1 MSYTGL
7 VTPGGAADVRALNGL
22 TIRKVSV
29 GDMDNCCYLLTCGH
43 TGEQLLIDAAADPE
57 RLTALIDE
65 GTGRLDIIV
74 TTHQHY
80 DHTRAL
86 KQLAATTGAT
96 TYAGEEDAPGLPL
109 PPDHILRHGDRI
121 TLGDQRLDVIHLRG
135 HTPGSV
141 ALAWTESGGATH
153 LFTGDSLF
161 PGGIGNTRGDAARFR
176 QLLDDVAQ
184 RLFGVYAD
192 DTWVYP
198 GHGADTTL
206 GAERPALPQWRERGW

>member
-7 VTPGGAADVRALNGL
+7 VTPGGAADVRTLAGL

-29 GDMDNCCYLLTCGH
+29 GDMDNCCYLLTCAD
-43 TGEQLLIDAAADPE
+43 TGRQLLIDAAADPA
-57 RLTALIDE
+57 RLTALLEE
-65 GTGRLDIIV
+65 GTGRLDAIV
-74 TTHQHY
+74 TTHQHF

-86 KQLAATTGAT
+86 KQLAGTTKAT
-96 TYAGEEDAPGLPL
+96 TYAGADDAPGLPL
-109 PPDHILRHGDRI
+109 PPHHTLRHGDRI
-121 TLGDQRLDVIHLRG
+121 TVGDQTLDVIHLRG

-141 ALAWTESGGATH
+141 ALAWTEPGGSTH

-161 PGGIGNTRGDAARFR
+161 PGGVGNTRGDAAKFR
-176 QLLDDVAQ
+176 QLFDDVSQ
-184 RLFGVYAD
+184 RLFGVYGD
-192 DTWVYP
+192 NTWVYP

>member
-1 MSYTGL
+1 MTYTGL
-7 VTPGGAADVRALNGL
+7 VTPGGAADVRALDGL

-29 GDMDNCCYLLTCGH
+29 GDMDNCCYLLTCEH
-43 TGEQLLIDAAADPE
+43 TGRQLLIDAAADAP

-65 GTGRLDIIV
+65 GTGRLDRIV
-74 TTHQHY
+74 TTHQHF

-86 KQLAATTGAT
+86 TQLAGVTHAT
-96 TYAGEEDAPGLPL
+96 TYAGAEDAAGLPL
-109 PPDHILRHGDRI
+109 PPDHTLRHGDRI
-121 TLGDQRLDVIHLRG
+121 EVGDVTLDVIHLRG

-141 ALAWTESGGATH
+141 ALAWTEPGGSTH

-161 PGGIGNTRGDAARFR
+161 PGGVGNTRGDAAKFR
-176 QLLDDVAQ
+176 QLLDDVS
-184 RLFGVYAD
+184 RRVFDVYGD